1 MVKAWRGGAWMGEG
15 GAMAERKKK
24 AKPQTALA
32 FSLSLKHKA
41 KNTER
46 KKK

>member
-1 MVKAWRGGAWMGEG
+1 MVIAWRGGAWRAEG

-32 FSLSLKHKA
+32 LSLSTKNKALK
-41 KNTER
+41 E
-46 KKK
+46 KKSR